1 MGLLVPAPIAKDE
14 AERIVQDK
22 LRWIL
27 GSSDPM
33 AVIVFGS
40 AARDEMTERSDIDLA
55 LIYPDEASLKAGR
68 RAIHGQNP
76 AGSWPADLLF
86 YAPFD
91 KTASAA
97 VALSLACNI
106 LLLLAKSAAFFWSG
120 SEAVLA
126 STVDSV
132 IDLVSQGVLAAAE
145 RASASRDARFPVG
158 RARMSAVG
166 VASAAGIMLGATL
179 LVVQASASDLYFG
192 IAKGIHPDLRRSIS
206 RSTAWRPTRGLRR
219 SPAPPM
225 RRSWSF

>member
-86 YAPFD
+86 YTKDVFLR
-91 KTASAA
+91 KRE
-97 VALSLACNI
+97 
-106 LLLLAKSAAFFWSG
+106 SG
-120 SEAVLA
+120 GVCELIGKEGR
-126 STVDSV
+126 V
-132 IDLVSQGVLAAAE
+132 IHG
-145 RASASRDARFPVG
+145 G
-158 RARMSAVG
+158 
-166 VASAAGIMLGATL
+166 LG
-179 LVVQASASDLYFG
+179 
-192 IAKGIHPDLRRSIS
+192 
-206 RSTAWRPTRGLRR
+206 
-219 SPAPPM
+219 
-225 RRSWSF
+225 